1 MRTILPIVI
10 AASAVLAPSCSG
22 DRAGS
27 DATRASTAVTH
38 TSTTAATTSA
48 TTTTTSTTT
57 TAPPNDLLAP
67 PPTVVPNLPVTDGLA
82 PKLHRVPTT
91 DRVIFITIDDGQIR
105 YPSYLDH
112 FARLGV
118 PFTSF
123 LLQTTAQA
131 DPGYW
136 KATTE
141 RGGTIQT
148 HTITHPN
155 LRVTAEAKARTEI
168 CEPAD
173 VFTQMFGKRPT
184 LFRPPYGNSN
194 DMVRRIA
201 PQCGYRAVVLW
212 AGSTN
217 DGKLTMQ
224 DGLLQPGDIILMH
237 YRTTLNADL
246 DDVAARARAEGFRIG
261 RLEDYLTPG

>member
-1 MRTILPIVI
+1 MAI
-10 AASAVLAPSCSG
+10 ACCVLVAACSSG
-22 DRAGS
+22 GGATAAGRS
-27 DATRASTAVTH
+27 TTTARHRASS
-38 TSTTAATTSA
+38 TSSS
-48 TTTTTSTTT
+48 STTT

-67 PPTVVPNLPVTDGLA
+67 PPTVVPTVVAADGLA
-82 PKLHRVPTT
+82 PKFHRVPTT
-91 DRVIFITIDDGQIR
+91 DRVIFITIDDGMVR
-105 YPSYLDH
+105 DPSYLDH
-112 FARLGV
+112 FAQLRV

-123 LLQTTAQA
+123 LTQPMAQA

-136 KATTE
+136 KAMEE
-141 RGGTIQT
+141 RGATIQT

-155 LRVTAEAKARTEI
+155 LKVTPEAKARTEI

-173 VFTQMFGKRPT
+173 AFTQLFGKRPT

-201 PQCGYRAVVLW
+201 AQCGYRAIVLW

-224 DGLLQPGDIILMH
+224 DGPLKPGDIILMH

-246 DDVAARARAEGFRIG
+246 DDVVARARAEGFRIG
-261 RLEDYLTPG
+261 RLEDYLAPG